1 MDEDKNNIVVS
12 PDELKA
18 DEEATKEVKEDE
30 LRDKLAEEF
39 GLNPEE
45 DADLLEKLVNR
56 EKSHHEKL
64 IDDSV
69 LAYGVI
75 GPRIGWTVV
84 ENNNLPWSV
93 VRNVFAVSIF
103 NENDLKFIVATG
115 VT

>member
-1 MDEDKNNIVVS
+1 VVS

-39 GLNPEE
+39 GLSPDD

-64 IDDSV
+64 TGDRV
-69 LAYGVI
+69 LAYSLI
-75 GPRIGWTVV
+75 GLWQG
-84 ENNNLPWSV
+84 
-93 VRNVFAVSIF
+93 
-103 NENDLKFIVATG
+103 
-115 VT
+115 